1 MAVAT
6 NDRRRAC
13 GNIARRLREFTCMA
27 SGLLVLGTCAPVM
40 AQTPPR
46 QTPRV
51 ELGAGVF
58 SIGGFVDVS
67 DFVGHIQL
75 GAQGAEVVV
84 RPRLTDRV
92 ALEGRVGFST
102 VDRVTLNL
110 YDVSVIVRRS
120 PPRQHAWSSWL
131 RFGAGGRRE
140 VEEVPETRHEN
151 LDRSIIVYPGFTHYK
166 VTPPNIAIVGMGLQR
181 PFARNAALVVDGD
194 VIGGSI
200 GLGLRLSAGVLI
212 PLGVY
217 EGQ

>member
-6 NDRRRAC
+6 KDRGRAC
-13 GNIARRLREFTCMA
+13 GNIARRLREFTYVA
-27 SGLLVLGTCAPVM
+27 SGLLVMGTCAPVA

-46 QTPRV
+46 QPPRV
-51 ELGAGVF
+51 ETGASVF
-58 SIGGFVDVS
+58 SIGGWVDVS
-67 DFVGHIQL
+67 DFVGDPQL

-84 RPRLTDRV
+84 RPRLTERV

-102 VDRVTLNL
+102 VDRVTLNV

-131 RFGAGGRRE
+131 RFGAGGHRE
-140 VEEVPETRHEN
+140 VEEVPETQYES
-151 LDRSIIVYPGFTHYK
+151 LDRSITVYPGFTHYK
-166 VTPPNIAIVGMGLQR
+166 VTPPNVAIVGMGLQR
-181 PFARNAALVVDGD
+181 PFAKHAAFVADAD
-194 VIGGSI
+194 VIGGAI
-200 GLGLRLSAGVLI
+200 GVGLRLSAGVLI